1 MKKARSTNGLKPFIL
16 RMKWSHSCMRCL
28 VRAPGI
34 GQVHGVRFVSG
45 TDSNHVVIGAGIF
58 QRGRYERVIQTHV
71 LV

>member
-1 MKKARSTNGLKPFIL
+1 
-16 RMKWSHSCMRCL
+16 MRCL